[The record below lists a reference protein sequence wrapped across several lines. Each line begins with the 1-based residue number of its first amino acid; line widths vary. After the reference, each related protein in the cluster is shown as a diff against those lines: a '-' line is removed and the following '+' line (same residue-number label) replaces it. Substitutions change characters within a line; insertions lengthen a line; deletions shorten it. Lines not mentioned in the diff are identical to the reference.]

1 MTIRELQDLHRLNT
15 TILSSPGASTS
26 TYVQRVLA
34 EQAAVESRLLELD
47 GMETINTGLKNTK
60 LRGENDM
67 VVDPSPEPPT
77 SRTLEAKKKALA
89 RFGQSIA
96 LGSNHGDAP
105 AGFSMQEAMELERQ
119 AFLKDK
125 AREERILE
133 KKRRQ
138 GLPINGEYLTM
149 KEREARIWAFMHVN
163 FHTMNH
169 KPTDS
174 DLEDDSDM
182 DSDDDDPST
191 WFEDDQDDG
200 RKGQDIVE
208 PDEEDLSDV
217 IRIDASRIQY
227 STFYE
232 PRDEGD

>member
-15 TILSSPGASTS
+15 TILASPGASTS

-60 LRGENDM
+60 IRGENDM
-67 VVDPSPEPPT
+67 VVDPPPEPPT

-89 RFGQSIA
+89 RFGQSVA
-96 LGSNHGDAP
+96 LGPNHGNASL
-105 AGFSMQEAMELERQ
+105 GFSMQEAMELERQ

-125 AREERILE
+125 EREERILE

-138 GLPINGEYLTM
+138 GIPVNGEYLTM
-149 KEREARIWAFMHVN
+149 KEREARIWAFM
-163 FHTMNH
+163 NH
-169 KPTDS
+169 KPSDS

-182 DSDDDDPST
+182 DSDDDDPAT

-200 RKGQDIVE
+200 RKGQDIIE
-208 PDEEDLSDV
+208 PDDEDVSDI
-217 IRIDASRIQY
+217 IRIDESRIRY

-232 PRDEGD
+232 PRDDCD